1 MTITIRYECRKCKK
15 ITEQIERIITDNLPD
30 HVRVLQ
36 CTRCGV
42 MGVCMM
48 HELSTGVIHS
58 KAKPVGNAQDLR
70 C

>member
-30 HVRVLQ
+30 HVKVLQ

-42 MGVCMM
+42 MGVCLLE
-48 HELSTGVIHS
+48 HANG
-58 KAKPVGNAQDLR
+58 
-70 C
+70 